1 MEKIKNY
8 INGEMV
14 EPISKSYI
22 DNYNPSIGE
31 VYSLIPD
38 SDEKDIDIATK
49 AAQAAFPGW
58 SKTPKEKRARIL
70 QKLAQLIE
78 DNLDRFA
85 EAESRDN
92 GKPLSLAKRVDIPRA
107 AANFNFYATLANSF
121 SFRQKSVTVSH
132 LRNAEL

>member
-8 INGEMV
+8 INGELV
-14 EPISKSYI
+14 EPISKTYI

-38 SDEKDIDIATK
+38 SDEADVDLATK
-49 AAQAAFPGW
+49 AAQAAFPAW

-70 QKLAQLIE
+70 QKLAHLIE

-92 GKPLSLAKRVDIPRA
+92 GKPLSLAKRVD
-107 AANFNFYATLANSF
+107 
-121 SFRQKSVTVSH
+121 
-132 LRNAEL
+132 